1 MKCLCGYEYKENK
14 RKAKHN
20 KSFDLLMVD
29 AVPQVS
35 RIEWKEFH
43 KILYVCPECGTVKED
58 KE

>member
-14 RKAKHN
+14 RKTKHN
-20 KSFDLLMVD
+20 KPFDLLMVD

-35 RIEWKEFH
+35 GIEWRGFC